1 MLAAKYR
8 GLSEGD
14 TGYAASEEASPG
26 IHGLQVVPTTTN
38 SGTDAKVF
46 AAHRANSFTPAD
58 REKTVIF
65 SLPVHDESCE
75 FPHGDGGCE
84 GVRERAVSV
93 MVYVF

>member
-38 SGTDAKVF
+38 SGTDVKAF
-46 AAHRANSFTPAD
+46 AAQKQILLRPQAERNPQYSPCLPTMNLASFLMGT
-58 REKTVIF
+58 
-65 SLPVHDESCE
+65 
-75 FPHGDGGCE
+75 GDAKG
-84 GVRERAVSV
+84 
-93 MVYVF
+93 